1 MASEKTAPVAQATS
15 DSPAAAADQKS
26 SDDLW
31 SEAIKVLRPDD
42 EEQIRLEKTDKITVL
57 SEVLTA
63 AIEKRERCNDRQW
76 KFKKRDGTVIVL
88 HDVFDKI
95 TSWLKKLENIGD
107 FVSQLDPVHLALPW
121 YIIKFFLEV
130 KFLLKPK
137 LRHFLTIAK
146 PDPDR
151 RY

>member
-1 MASEKTAPVAQATS
+1 VAQATS
-15 DSPAAAADQKS
+15 DSLAAAADPKS
-26 SDDLW
+26 SGDLW
-31 SEAIKVLRPDD
+31 NEAIKVLRPDD
-42 EEQIRLEKTDKITVL
+42 EEQIRLEKANKITVL

-63 AIEKRERCNDRQW
+63 AIEKRERCKDRQW

-88 HDVFDKI
+88 RDVFDKI

-121 YIIKFFLEV
+121 SITNSFLKF

-146 PDPDR
+146 SDPDR
-151 RY
+151 RH